1 MSNPSQNKLEQI
13 TKMQNLLQNGIEQIT
28 KMQNLLRNGLE
39 QIAKTQ
45 NLWQNYIEQI
55 AEKLKLLRNELEQ
68 IAKIRHIK
76 NYKNISKEELLLA
89 LLKSE
94 CSLAKS
100 YKSNFSNV
108 EIEKIR
114 KKFNALK
121 GGFSRSKIRKIKEKI
136 CKITENNFFF
146 LFILK
151 KKKNRLIPV
160 LLNYKKVFTNL
171 KSIMIM
177 IILITKE

>member
-1 MSNPSQNKLEQI
+1 M
-13 TKMQNLLQNGIEQIT
+13 
-28 KMQNLLRNGLE
+28 
-39 QIAKTQ
+39 
-45 NLWQNYIEQI
+45 
-55 AEKLKLLRNELEQ
+55 LKLLRNELEQ

-76 NYKNISKEELLLA
+76 NYKNISKEGLLLA

-121 GGFSRSKIRKIKEKI
+121 GGFSRSKIRKIKEKL
-136 CKITENNFFF
+136 CKITENNFF
-146 LFILK
+146 LFLK
-151 KKKNRLIPV
+151 KKKKKRLIPI

-171 KSIMIM
+171 KSIMVM
-177 IILITKE
+177 IVLITKE

>member
-1 MSNPSQNKLEQI
+1 M
-13 TKMQNLLQNGIEQIT
+13 
-28 KMQNLLRNGLE
+28 
-39 QIAKTQ
+39 
-45 NLWQNYIEQI
+45 
-55 AEKLKLLRNELEQ
+55 LKLLRNELEQ

-76 NYKNISKEELLLA
+76 NYKNISKEGFLLA

-121 GGFSRSKIRKIKEKI
+121 GGFSRSKIEKLRK
-136 CKITENNFFF
+136 NFV
-146 LFILK
+146 K
-151 KKKNRLIPV
+151 
-160 LLNYKKVFTNL
+160 
-171 KSIMIM
+171 
-177 IILITKE
+177 

>member
-1 MSNPSQNKLEQI
+1 MSKPSQNKLEQI

-45 NLWQNYIEQI
+45 NLWENYIEQI
-55 AEKLKLLRNELEQ
+55 TEMLKLSRNELEH

-76 NYKNISKEELLLA
+76 NYKNMSKEGLLLA

-94 CSLAKS
+94 CSLAKTF
-100 YKSNFSNV
+100 KSNFSNV
-108 EIEKIR
+108 EIQKIR

-121 GGFSRSKIRKIKEKI
+121 GGFSRSIIRKIKEKL
-136 CKITENNFFF
+136 CKIRENNFFF
-146 LFILK
+146 FL
-151 KKKNRLIPV
+151 
-160 LLNYKKVFTNL
+160 Y
-171 KSIMIM
+171 
-177 IILITKE
+177 

>member
-1 MSNPSQNKLEQI
+1 M
-13 TKMQNLLQNGIEQIT
+13 
-28 KMQNLLRNGLE
+28 
-39 QIAKTQ
+39 
-45 NLWQNYIEQI
+45 
-55 AEKLKLLRNELEQ
+55 LKLLRNELEQ

-76 NYKNISKEELLLA
+76 NYKNISKEGLLLA

-121 GGFSRSKIRKIKEKI
+121 GGFSRSKIRKIKKKL
-136 CKITENNFFF
+136 CKITKNNFFF
-146 LFILK
+146 FL
-151 KKKNRLIPV
+151 
-160 LLNYKKVFTNL
+160 Y
-171 KSIMIM
+171 
-177 IILITKE
+177 

>member
-1 MSNPSQNKLEQI
+1 M
-13 TKMQNLLQNGIEQIT
+13 
-28 KMQNLLRNGLE
+28 
-39 QIAKTQ
+39 
-45 NLWQNYIEQI
+45 
-55 AEKLKLLRNELEQ
+55 LKLLRNELEQ

-76 NYKNISKEELLLA
+76 NYKNISKEGLLLA

-121 GGFSRSKIRKIKEKI
+121 GGFSRSKIRKIKEKL
-136 CKITENNFFF
+136 CKITENIFFFF
-146 LFILK
+146 L
-151 KKKNRLIPV
+151 
-160 LLNYKKVFTNL
+160 Y
-171 KSIMIM
+171 
-177 IILITKE
+177 

>member
-1 MSNPSQNKLEQI
+1 M
-13 TKMQNLLQNGIEQIT
+13 
-28 KMQNLLRNGLE
+28 
-39 QIAKTQ
+39 
-45 NLWQNYIEQI
+45 
-55 AEKLKLLRNELEQ
+55 LKLLRNELEQ

-76 NYKNISKEELLLA
+76 NYKNISKEGLLLA

-121 GGFSRSKIRKIKEKI
+121 GGFSRSKIRKIKEKL

-151 KKKNRLIPV
+151 KKKRLIPI

-177 IILITKE
+177 IVLITKE

>member
-1 MSNPSQNKLEQI
+1 M
-13 TKMQNLLQNGIEQIT
+13 
-28 KMQNLLRNGLE
+28 
-39 QIAKTQ
+39 
-45 NLWQNYIEQI
+45 
-55 AEKLKLLRNELEQ
+55 LKLLRNELEQ

-76 NYKNISKEELLLA
+76 NYKNISKEGLLLA

-121 GGFSRSKIRKIKEKI
+121 GGFSRSKIRKIKEKL
-136 CKITENNFFF
+136 CKITENNFFSF
-146 LFILK
+146 YIK
-151 KKKNRLIPV
+151 KKKKRLIPI

-177 IILITKE
+177 IVLITKE